1 MKFFEPTVMVG
12 LDSAPETFWISL
24 PGASSALFELELEE
38 DADSSSSP
46 HAAKTKPKAQDGQ
59 QGEQGMGASHD
70 VCMLLFDDRKARRR
84 PPGRPRSA
92 SLRPSGVTARC
103 SAANAASAPKVT
115 SATTMQAASWPA
127 VP

>member
-1 MKFFEPTVMVG
+1 
-12 LDSAPETFWISL
+12 
-24 PGASSALFELELEE
+24 
-38 DADSSSSP
+38 
-46 HAAKTKPKAQDGQ
+46 
-59 QGEQGMGASHD
+59 MGASHD

-92 SLRPSGVTARC
+92 SLSPSGVTARC
-103 SAANAASAPKVT
+103 NSANSASAAKVT